1 MIIHTQTKEVVSEY
15 SDEATKAL
23 LNIVK
28 TVKESTAEA
37 FKKYRSHN

>member
-1 MIIHTQTKEVVSEY
+1 MIIHTNKRVVSEY

-37 FKKYRSHN
+37 LKKIQKP